1 MSITLR
7 VVLIVFAL
15 AFFFEIFKLVSRG
28 KLQLKYSLLW
38 MVLSLALMLCAVF
51 PDLVGYFSDF
61 LGIEAPSN
69 LVFLIAIV
77 ALVGI
82 CLSLTAIVS
91 WQSRDIRLLIQRVA
105 LLEKRLGEPDAS
117 SEEDDEADR

>member
-7 VVLIVFAL
+7 VALIVFAVV
-15 AFFFEIFKLVSRG
+15 FFLEILKLVSRG

-38 MVLSLALMLCAVF
+38 MALSLVLLLCAAF
-51 PDLVGYFSDF
+51 PDLVGCFSSA

-69 LVFLIAIV
+69 LVFLIAII

-105 LLEKRLGEPDAS
+105 LLEKRLDD
-117 SEEDDEADR
+117 SEAPSEDDDEADR

>member
-1 MSITLR
+1 VSITLR

-15 AFFFEIFKLVSRG
+15 VFFFEIIKLVSRG

-38 MVLSLALMLCAVF
+38 MALSLVLLLCAIF
-51 PDLVGYFSDF
+51 PDLVGFFSGS

-91 WQSRDIRLLIQRVA
+91 WQSRDIRLLIRHVA
-105 LLEKRLGEPDAS
+105 LLEKRLDDSGAS
-117 SEEDDEADR
+117 PEEDETSR